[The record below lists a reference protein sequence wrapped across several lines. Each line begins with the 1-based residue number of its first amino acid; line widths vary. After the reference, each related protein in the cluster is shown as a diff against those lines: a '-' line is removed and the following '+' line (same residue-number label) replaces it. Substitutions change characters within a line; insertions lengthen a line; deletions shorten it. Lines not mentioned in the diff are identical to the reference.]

1 MPKNELRTGIRIES
15 EHSKTIDFIK
25 KYRNRYGRFP
35 TKKKIFTHIAKDHLK
50 EDKKYYTK
58 LKKAKL

>member
-1 MPKNELRTGIRIES
+1 MAYKTELKKGVKIEK
-15 EHSKTIDFIK
+15 EH
-25 KYRNRYGRFP
+25 RNTYNLLQ
-35 TKKKIFTHIAKDHLK
+35 KKKLSANKFFESIAKDHLK